1 MPKNPFIRYLEYA
14 DNHPDEFGEKMKLLF
29 ERQKKMLKIYDFKEE
44 HGRKAC
50 DWIEQFCI
58 LTEGEMAGKKV
69 KLLLW
74 QKWFIYSMLC
84 FYGAIETED
93 FDDEGNYIGKSVKYT
108 RVVNDVLLLVASGNA
123 KTSLLGFLNAY
134 FLFSRE
140 FNACKIYIGSNAYK
154 QSKICYETTQKIIE
168 RNRVL
173 KNNASVRASYGEI
186 EVKKRNAKL
195 TAMSSDGANL
205 EGIIP
210 AVLILDEIHE
220 FKDSAYAT
228 NLRKSTKRSDALII
242 EATTQGTVRGGYL
255 DERIELADANLK
267 GEATIEDFRKL
278 FVIYEQ
284 DNEQEISPDNLIV
297 CKKSNPSL
305 GVAVSPIM
313 LRDKIIEMIND
324 PRNRITTLT
333 KNFNIP
339 QNPIT
344 SYFSKIECQAKE
356 FDESIFYNAPVF
368 LGLDM
373 AYTRTP
379 ESDLACLE
387 MMLYNPYTEEE
398 YCKDFYFL
406 PKYWDKEIHNDGKV
420 LYERDDMIRAK
431 SKEDTNILFN
441 DRQRKYGYQL
451 YADRGDV
458 VIIDE
463 KLKEELIAEFGE
475 QFASDIDITGVTENF
490 ILLYLAHLERKYNWI
505 VLKFGLD
512 PNKASTIQ
520 AESDRAIPSQD
531 GLPPTIKFRM
541 EEKRISNPIIAS
553 TKDVRARGLVYN
565 NNRLTELHFASAQA
579 KEDSNG
585 FISFTN
591 AQREKKDGLI
601 ANLCARSA
609 CNVFINNEKTGAMNK
624 YRLCEWWDARETR
637 QDIQNETMADS
648 PTTGN

>member
-1 MPKNPFIRYLEYA
+1 MSKNNPFIRYLEYA
-14 DNHPDEFGEKMKLLF
+14 DNHPDEFCDKMKLLF
-29 ERQKKMLKIYDFKEE
+29 KRQKKMLQLYEFKEE
-44 HGRKAC
+44 KGKKAC
-50 DWIEQFCI
+50 DWIETFCI
-58 LTEGEMAGKKV
+58 LTEGEQAGKKV

-74 QKWFIYSMLC
+74 QKWFIYSILC

-93 FDDEGNYIGKSVKYT
+93 FDDEGEYVGKSVKYT
-108 RVVNDVLLLVASGNA
+108 RIVKDVLLVVGSGNA

-134 FLFSRE
+134 FLFGSE

-154 QSKICYETTQKIIE
+154 QSKICFETTQKIIE
-168 RNRVL
+168 RNKVL
-173 KNNASVRASYGEI
+173 KNNTSIRASYGEI

-195 TAMSSDGANL
+195 TAMSSDGSNL

-220 FKDSAYAT
+220 FKDNAYAT

-255 DERIELADANLK
+255 DERIELADASLK
-267 GEATIEDFRKL
+267 GEATIEDYRKL

-284 DNEQEISPDNLIV
+284 DCEEEISPDNLVV

-324 PRNRITTLT
+324 PRQRITTLT

-344 SYFSKIECQAKE
+344 AYFSKLECQAKP

-379 ESDLACLE
+379 ESDLCCLE
-387 MMLYNPYTEEE
+387 MMMYNPLTEEE

-406 PKYWDKEIHNDGKV
+406 PKYWDKEVHNDGKV
-420 LYERDDMIRAK
+420 IYERDDMVKAK
-431 SKEDTNILFN
+431 SKEDTNILYN
-441 DRQRKYGYQL
+441 AREHKYGYQL
-451 YADRGDV
+451 YANRGDV
-458 VIIDE
+458 IIIDE
-463 KLKEELIAEFGE
+463 DLRDMLIDEFGE
-475 QFASDIDITGVTENF
+475 GASNDIDMTGVTENF
-490 ILLYLAHLERKYNWI
+490 VLLYLAHLERKYNWI
-505 VLKFGLD
+505 ILKFGLD
-512 PNKASTIQ
+512 PNKASLIQ
-520 AESDRAIPSQD
+520 AESDRAIPSRD
-531 GLPPTIKFRM
+531 GLAPTIKFRM

-585 FISFTN
+585 FITFTN
-591 AQREKKDGLI
+591 AQREKKDGVI

-609 CNVFINNEKTGAMNK
+609 CNVFLNNEKTGALNK
-624 YRLCEWWDARETR
+624 YYLCEWWRDREARQNL
-637 QDIQNETMADS
+637 QDESMEN
-648 PTTGN
+648 N